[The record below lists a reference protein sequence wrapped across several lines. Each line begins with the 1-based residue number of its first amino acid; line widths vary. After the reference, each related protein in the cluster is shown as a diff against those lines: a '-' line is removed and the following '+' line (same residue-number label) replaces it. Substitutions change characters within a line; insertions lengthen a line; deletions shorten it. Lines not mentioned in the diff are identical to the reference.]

1 MMDGATIYDICDRV
15 PILRTG
21 FHGILEF
28 EKIYVKKIERDW
40 LKRDFVIINA
50 YNAHWLALMWIDS
63 KSAVLFD
70 TLSGKVTCDKD
81 EMRDVVFRCFV
92 GMKNL
97 KFLYGKNRIQNTEN
111 LTCGEH
117 VIYFLMF
124 QSIFILDND
133 RPDLRYVSEIVKCA
147 KKFDLTPDEF
157 VWREIYVELKLAEPP
172 VLMNVLNW
180 YECR

>member
-1 MMDGATIYDICDRV
+1 MDGATMYDICDRV

-21 FHGILEF
+21 FHGIIKF
-28 EKIYVKKIERDW
+28 EKICASKIERSW

-50 YNAHWLALMWIDS
+50 YNAHWLTLMWIDS

-70 TLSGKVTCDKD
+70 TLSGEITCEKNA
-81 EMRDVVFRCFV
+81 MRDVVFRCFV

-97 KFLYGKNRIQNTEN
+97 KFVYGENRIQDAGN

-124 QSIFILDND
+124 QNIFMLNND
-133 RPDLRYVSEIVKCA
+133 RPDLRYVSEIVKYA
-147 KKFDLTPDEF
+147 KRFDLTPDEF
-157 VWREIYVELKLAEPP
+157 VWREIYVELKPAKPP

-180 YECR
+180 YEYR